1 MEKHGK
7 GLTSEHFF
15 MEGSKGLFQTET
27 LGELRNKLRKWKKQA
42 SCQNEKVLTPWA
54 LKKLLMLLK
63 NVIAKLLKIIYNL
76 SLKTALV
83 SVVHITTI
91 FKKILK
97 QTREL
102 QTSKLDIYTE

>member
-1 MEKHGK
+1 MEKA
-7 GLTSEHFF
+7 
-15 MEGSKGLFQTET
+15 
-27 LGELRNKLRKWKKQA
+27 A
-42 SCQNEKVLTPWA
+42 SCQYEKVLTPWA

-83 SVVHITTI
+83 SVVDITTI